1 MQVKKAGGRVYG
13 AKLTA
18 AERKAMDLEIQ
29 RQLAEYDKNHEV
41 EMAAT
46 VLWVLHDTFG
56 WGEMRLRRFLEAY
69 HERLCALVDHY
80 EMYDDG
86 DDVWLC
92 THKLMA
98 KGIDV
103 ARWVRELQDK

>member
-13 AKLTA
+13 ANLTA

-46 VLWVLHDTFG
+46 ILWVLHDTFG

-69 HERLCALVDHY
+69 HVGLCALVDHY
-80 EMYDDG
+80 GMYDTG
-86 DDVWLC
+86 DDVGLC
-92 THKLMA
+92 NHKLLE

-103 ARWVRELQDK
+103 VRWGRELQNK